1 MVQRL
6 HPAWWKRTSKKDKL
20 DITGDYRN
28 IRIATDPAM
37 GRFGR
42 ICSVRSRHNADTFS
56 GASKRRVYRRIA
68 LLYFVAVCQ
77 RADPLACKTPLVHA
91 ELDEV
96 VLAAGL

>member
-20 DITGDYRN
+20 DITGDNRSL
-28 IRIATDPAM
+28 RIVTDPAM

-56 GASKRRVYRRIA
+56 GASKRRVYQRIA
-68 LLYFVAVCQ
+68 LLYFAAVCQ
-77 RADPLACKTPLVHA
+77 RADPLACTTTLVHA

-96 VLAAGL
+96 TLAAGL